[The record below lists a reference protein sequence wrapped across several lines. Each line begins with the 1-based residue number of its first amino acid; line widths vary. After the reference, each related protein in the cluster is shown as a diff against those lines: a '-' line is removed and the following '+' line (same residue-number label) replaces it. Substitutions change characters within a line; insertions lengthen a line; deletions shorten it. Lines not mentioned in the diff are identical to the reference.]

1 MHHPSPPPW
10 PARVHDVDKQVDGNH
25 VDCSSFFAYIGFASR
40 SSLLHPR
47 RYHSYLFDGID
58 FRPENFG
65 EKGTRIGRAF
75 PRVGKPTN
83 WLAYRRWTDG
93 WMDGWVGNRTIE
105 QPRAEGQTLP
115 SPRPNASSFLLTK
128 ILATDRRINVPL
140 KALAIV
146 MGNAL
151 ENERGPRV
159 FEKRIRRAEAEF
171 SPRMREP
178 SEIQSTPTT
187 PKVKYLNVVSPWVEL
202 PTFPKNAINPCLT
215 SINSVLFHFF
225 HPSLRFRLPDDQDP
239 KTRSIQE
246 RDRFE

>member
-1 MHHPSPPPW
+1 
-10 PARVHDVDKQVDGNH
+10 
-25 VDCSSFFAYIGFASR
+25 
-40 SSLLHPR
+40 
-47 RYHSYLFDGID
+47 
-58 FRPENFG
+58 
-65 EKGTRIGRAF
+65 
-75 PRVGKPTN
+75 
-83 WLAYRRWTDG
+83 
-93 WMDGWVGNRTIE
+93 MDGWVGNRTIE